1 MKIMSTD
8 LLQQILEEIN
18 VRGKFRASLFVT
30 TEGLVLA
37 SARNPSINEKIVAAM
52 GSLLAETAEKAKREI
67 NLSDMVSV
75 KILYKDGLLLCRQI
89 PVKKTFF
96 LLAVLADVPAGD
108 ELEKYHD
115 DLLKWAVANSA
126 KLLEDLAAL

>member
-1 MKIMSTD
+1 MSTD

-18 VRGKFRASLFVT
+18 VPGKFRANLFVT

-52 GSLLAETAEKAKREI
+52 GSLLADAAEKAKQEI
-67 NLSDMVSV
+67 NLSDIVSV
-75 KILYKDGLLLCRQI
+75 QILYNDGLLLCRQI

-96 LLAVLADVPAGD
+96 LLAVLADVPAGN
-108 ELEKYHD
+108 EFEKYNN
-115 DLLKWAVANSA
+115 DLLKWAVVNST

>member
-1 MKIMSTD
+1 MSTD

-18 VRGKFRASLFVT
+18 VPGKFRANLFVT

-52 GSLLAETAEKAKREI
+52 GSLLADAAEKAKQEI
-67 NLSDMVSV
+67 NLSDIVSV
-75 KILYKDGLLLCRQI
+75 QILYNDGLLLCRQI

-96 LLAVLADVPAGD
+96 LLAVLADVPAGN
-108 ELEKYHD
+108 EFEKHNN
-115 DLLKWAVANSA
+115 DLLKWAVVNST